1 MNTLKDLALKYIN
14 IENKY
19 GKDKDL
25 YHYNCAEVL
34 LNSCNDYYKLGVD
47 SKMLKAIVPFG
58 GGMYSEITCGIL
70 TGSIAALGLIFTEEK
85 PSTNDKVKAI
95 TKEWLSIFEDKFGH
109 IDCIE
114 LKRDYKDP
122 ESGCKNLML
131 DSAELLESLINKF
144 I

>member
-1 MNTLKDLALKYIN
+1 MNTLKDLALEYIDS
-14 IENKY
+14 ENKY

-34 LNSCNDYYKLGVD
+34 LYSCNDYYKLDLD

-85 PSTNDKVKAI
+85 PSTNNKVKDI
-95 TKEWLSIFEDKFGH
+95 TREWLSIFENRFGN
-109 IDCIE
+109 IDCRQ
-114 LKRDYKDP
+114 LKKDYKDP
-122 ESGCKNLML
+122 ESGCKDLML
-131 DSAELLESLINKF
+131 DSAEALESLINKYK
-144 I
+144 